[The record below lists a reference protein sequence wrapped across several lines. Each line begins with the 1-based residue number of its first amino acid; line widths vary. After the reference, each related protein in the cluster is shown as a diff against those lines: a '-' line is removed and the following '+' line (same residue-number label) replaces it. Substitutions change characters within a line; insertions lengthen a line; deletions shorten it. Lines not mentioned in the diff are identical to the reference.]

1 MHFQMKVKQVGDIT
15 PGHNHADLKSF
26 NELVENS
33 FYQLYFTFARKN
45 SLNGYRTPF
54 QIPGQCG
61 AYLGDFSFGYCS
73 LFPLRLKTIIATFLI
88 PFYIILNILL
98 NRFKRQLYK

>member
-1 MHFQMKVKQVGDIT
+1 MHFQMEVKQVGDIT
-15 PGHNHADLKSF
+15 PGHNHADLKSV

-54 QIPGQCG
+54 QIPGQYG
-61 AYLGDFSFGYCS
+61 LIWGIFLLDTVRFSH
-73 LFPLRLKTIIATFLI
+73 
-88 PFYIILNILL
+88 
-98 NRFKRQLYK
+98 